1 MTFSKSYNSK
11 RRIGVG
17 KKPISFSLIKAIASM
32 RKTCFNDDGKPESDY
47 KHNLAAKDLVI
58 LGRLINT
65 WRKVVGLQL
74 ASKTCP
80 LKLFKGTL
88 YLTVADSQWMQ
99 TLLFLKAGIIQKLNQ
114 TFPDLKIKEIIGRVG
129 KIPVE
134 VEKLVKESAWPN
146 WEDEEITEKPKLKDQ
161 ELAKTIDICQQK
173 LSARLK
179 GLEEKGYRLCKVC
192 RANVTRSKDCVC
204 AMCLFDYR
212 SDIRM
217 KSRSILAEFPWLTY
231 KEVCEE
237 QKELNKDEYGYIKN
251 ELLNETLKLVDELYS
266 DLKEDYDED
275 TADMLRKEM
284 IRGIILFTGLTP
296 DKVDLCSVKLKQL
309 PDKKW
314 VDYLK
319 LCL

>member
-1 MTFSKSYNSK
+1 MPTYNSK

-17 KKPISFSLIKAIASM
+17 KKPISFSLVKAIADM
-32 RKTCFNDDGKPESDY
+32 RRTCFNDNDKPESNY
-47 KHNLAAKDLVI
+47 KHNLAARDLVI

-88 YLTVADSQWMQ
+88 YLTVSDSQWMQ
-99 TLLFLKAGIIQKLNQ
+99 TLLFLKTGIIQKLNQ
-114 TFPDLKIKEIIGRVG
+114 IFPDLKIKEIVGRIG

-146 WEDEEITEKPKLKDQ
+146 WEDEEITEKPKVKDS

-179 GLEEKGYRLCKVC
+179 GLEEKGYQLCKVC
-192 RANVTRSKDCVC
+192 RANVTRSKDGIC
-204 AMCLFDYR
+204 AMCLYDHR

-217 KSRSILAEFPWLTY
+217 KSRSLIADFPWLTY
-231 KEVCEE
+231 EEVRQE
-237 QKELNKDEYGYIKN
+237 QNELNKDEYEYIKN
-251 ELLNETLKLVDELYS
+251 ELLNETTKLVDELYS
-266 DLKEDYDED
+266 DLKEVYDED
-275 TADMLRKEM
+275 NADLLRKEM
-284 IRGIILFTGLTP
+284 IRGIILFTGITP
-296 DKVDLCSVKLKQL
+296 DKVDLNSVKPKQL

-314 VDYLK
+314 FDYIK
-319 LCL
+319 LCIS